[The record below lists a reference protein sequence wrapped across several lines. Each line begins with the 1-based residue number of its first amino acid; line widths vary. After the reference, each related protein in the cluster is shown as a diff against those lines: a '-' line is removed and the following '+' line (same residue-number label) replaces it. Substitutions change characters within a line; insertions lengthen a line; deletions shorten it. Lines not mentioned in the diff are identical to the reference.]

1 MGNDYNMMWNDCL
14 AIIKDNIAIEAFQ
27 TLFLGIT
34 PISYENNVLLVKV
47 PSMYYVEHLEKNY
60 ASLLQ
65 KTLTRVYGNNIK
77 LKYRIGVDKTL
88 DNHKG
93 ELNLPSASVKSN
105 RPTNSDD
112 RFVKDPFK
120 NHVFDEEFDSHLNPN
135 YTFEN
140 FIEGS
145 CNKLCCVA
153 GNGIAEQPGK
163 NIFNPLLVY
172 GKSGVGKTH
181 LAQAIGHRIKQIH
194 PSKKVLYV
202 SAHTFMTQYS
212 DSARNHETNDFLNF
226 YQALD
231 VLIIDD
237 IQDLSGESKAKTQNI
252 LYTIFNHLHLLGK
265 QIIMTSD
272 QSPALLEGME
282 ERLLT
287 RLKWGLNAEIT
298 KPDYETRVNILKS
311 KTAAQGIEFSEEVV
325 KYIAQHVTDNVRD
338 LEGVIISILAQSTI
352 TNANIDIDL
361 VKNVIGNIVKTTP
374 TVQTVTNIRNI
385 VCDHFKIPVESVLS
399 KSRKKE
405 VVQARHIAMY
415 FAKMLTNDSLSSI
428 GDVIGK
434 RDHATVLHACKTV
447 KDQIDTD
454 KSYKKCVEE
463 INLKLS
469 L

>member
-1 MGNDYNMMWNDCL
+1 M
-14 AIIKDNIAIEAFQ
+14 
-27 TLFLGIT
+27 
-34 PISYENNVLLVKV
+34 
-47 PSMYYVEHLEKNY
+47 
-60 ASLLQ
+60 
-65 KTLTRVYGNNIK
+65 
-77 LKYRIGVDKTL
+77 
-88 DNHKG
+88 
-93 ELNLPSASVKSN
+93 
-105 RPTNSDD
+105 
-112 RFVKDPFK
+112 
-120 NHVFDEEFDSHLNPN
+120 
-135 YTFEN
+135 
-140 FIEGS
+140 
-145 CNKLCCVA
+145 
-153 GNGIAEQPGK
+153 
-163 NIFNPLLVY
+163 
-172 GKSGVGKTH
+172 
-181 LAQAIGHRIKQIH
+181 
-194 PSKKVLYV
+194 
-202 SAHTFMTQYS
+202 
-212 DSARNHETNDFLNF
+212 
-226 YQALD
+226 
-231 VLIIDD
+231 
-237 IQDLSGESKAKTQNI
+237 
-252 LYTIFNHLHLLGK
+252 
-265 QIIMTSD
+265 
-272 QSPALLEGME
+272 
-282 ERLLT
+282 
-287 RLKWGLNAEIT
+287 
-298 KPDYETRVNILKS
+298 
-311 KTAAQGIEFSEEVV
+311 